1 MPGAGAAPLSA
12 PLQPQGL
19 QGTGA
24 RRRRRRRGS
33 PALPVA
39 PASIAAPRALIGLGA
54 ATTGEESP
62 AGSPPTA
69 PHTRRAR
76 QTGKGRRDVAPP
88 RTGQPADGAWRPASA
103 TQPAPACPSGPRFCR
118 IARAGWGRVAG
129 EGAGAGR
136 EQQRHSPG
144 AVGAPLSR
152 WRGAEP
158 GHRRS
163 SPGGPG
169 HSWPS
174 EDPGSPLAPGYF
186 PQPSVHGRRLNLAL
200 VWLPCK
206 NGKVGKVL
214 EFMRSRL

>member
-69 PHTRRAR
+69 PRTRRAR

-103 TQPAPACPSGPRFCR
+103 TQPALPSQPPR
-118 IARAGWGRVAG
+118 ARAVRGFAESLVQGGAVWLGRG
-129 EGAGAGR
+129 PGPEGSSSATPRGQSGL
-136 EQQRHSPG
+136 HSPDGG
-144 AVGAPLSR
+144 ARSLATAALRPAGQDTAGLRRIREALS
-152 WRGAEP
+152 
-158 GHRRS
+158 
-163 SPGGPG
+163 
-169 HSWPS
+169 
-174 EDPGSPLAPGYF
+174 
-186 PQPSVHGRRLNLAL
+186 PQGISHNHQSTAGD
-200 VWLPCK
+200 
-206 NGKVGKVL
+206 
-214 EFMRSRL
+214 